1 LNDDAFQQRSF
12 LLHVYRFRR
21 RERDCDAGAS
31 MLISVLFFVLL
42 AVALL
47 AIYGK

>member
-1 LNDDAFQQRSF
+1 LNDDAFEQRSF
-12 LLHVYRFRR
+12 LARVSWFRCR
-21 RERDCDAGAS
+21 KRDCDAGAL